1 MTAPAVPVPAPGP
14 AGARLAVRPGR
25 ARFVLLFAAFVCAA
39 CGLVYE
45 LALISLGS
53 FLVGNSVVQA
63 SVVLSVFV
71 FSMGVGALLSKGLRR
86 QPVIAFAVVEA
97 MLALAGGLSVL
108 ALYAAFAWLDL
119 YQPALVAVS
128 FLLGALVGAEIPL
141 LMTLIQSVRPQD
153 AGAAVAD
160 LSAADYVGALVGG
173 LAFPFILLPR
183 LGQLQGPLVVGVVN
197 AIAAAVLAGWLFGP
211 SLRRSH
217 RNVVVGGLIGVVGVL
232 GVAGAASGRFE
243 VSARQALF
251 DDPIVHRE
259 QTPYQEIV
267 LTESVSLRGERDL
280 RLFLNGDLQFS
291 SVDEYRYHEALVHP
305 AMAGPHRRVLVLG
318 GGDGL
323 ATREVLRYPDVGE
336 VVLVE
341 LDARMI
347 DLAREDPRLTAL
359 NERSLH
365 DARVRVET
373 EDAFTWLAG
382 GGNGLF
388 DVIIADL
395 PDADSTATAKL
406 YTQEFYA
413 VAGAALSPAG
423 RMVVQAG
430 SPAFARHAFW
440 CIDST
445 VRAADLSTVPYHVDV
460 PSFGDWGFVLSGRS
474 SPSLR
479 LPASRPASL
488 RSLDDSTLSAAATFP
503 PDRRVPEVQVS
514 TLLHPVILD
523 YQRQGWRGE

>member
-1 MTAPAVPVPAPGP
+1 VTAPAPALSAPTGI
-14 AGARLAVRPGR
+14 GLAVRPGA
-25 ARFVLLFAAFVCAA
+25 ARIVLLFAAFVCAA

-45 LALISLGS
+45 LALIALGS
-53 FLVGNSVVQA
+53 YLVGNSVVQA
-63 SVVLSVFV
+63 SVVLAVFV
-71 FSMGVGALLSKGLRR
+71 FSMGVGALASKGLRR
-86 QPVIAFAVVEA
+86 QPVLAFAVIEA
-97 MLALAGGLSVL
+97 ALALAGGLSVL
-108 ALYAAFAWLDL
+108 GLYAAFAWLDL
-119 YQPALVAVS
+119 YQPALIAVS

-173 LAFPFILLPR
+173 LAFPFVLLPR
-183 LGQLQGPLVVGVVN
+183 LGQLQGPLVVGMVN
-197 AIAAAVLAGWLFGP
+197 ALAAALLAGWLFAP
-211 SLRRSH
+211 SLRRAH
-217 RNVVVGGLIGVVGVL
+217 RNIVIGGLLGVVAVL
-232 GVAGAASGRFE
+232 GLAGAASARFE

-251 DDPIVHRE
+251 DDPIVLRE

-267 LTESVSLRGERDL
+267 LTESVSRRGDRDL

-291 SVDEYRYHEALVHP
+291 STDEYRYDEALVHP

-323 ATREVLRYPDVGE
+323 AVREVLRYPDVGE

-347 DLAREDPRLTAL
+347 GLARDDRRLAAL
-359 NERSLH
+359 NGRSLH
-365 DARVRVET
+365 DARVRIVT
-373 EDAFTWLAG
+373 SDAFTWLAD

-423 RMVVQAG
+423 RIGVQAG

-440 CIDST
+440 CIDAT
-445 VRAADLSTVPYHVDV
+445 IRATGLSTVPYHVDV
-460 PSFGDWGFVLSGRS
+460 PSFGDWGFVLGGRNDVA
-474 SPSLR
+474 LR
-479 LPASRPASL
+479 LPTSQPATL
-488 RSLDDSTLSAAATFP
+488 RSIDERTLEAAAAFP
-503 PDRRVPEVQVS
+503 PDRRSPQVEVS
-514 TLLHPVILD
+514 TLLRPVILD